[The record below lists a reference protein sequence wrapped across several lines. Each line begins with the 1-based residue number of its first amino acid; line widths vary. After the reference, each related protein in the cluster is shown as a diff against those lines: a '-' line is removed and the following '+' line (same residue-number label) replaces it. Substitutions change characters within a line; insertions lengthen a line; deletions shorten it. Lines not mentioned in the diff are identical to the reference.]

1 MKKISIVSPC
11 YNEEKNLQLLCSEV
25 REIFKTEL
33 PPPHYSYEHIL
44 IDNASTD
51 KSEVLLKELAK
62 TDPNIKVIF
71 NSRNFGHIRSPVHGL
86 KQSSGDAT
94 ILLVSD
100 LQDPPRLIVDL
111 VKKWQEG
118 YDTVICIKKESEE
131 STVMFTIRTLYYTII
146 NKISE
151 TKLEKNYTGF
161 GIYDKKIINI
171 LKTIDDP
178 YPYFRGLIFKI
189 GFKID
194 KIYYTQPKRK
204 RGVTSN
210 NFYSLYDLAM
220 LGICAHSKVPLRIF
234 TLSGFVISALSILI
248 SLVYLILKLIFWD
261 SFQLGTAPL
270 VIGMFFLAAVQIFSI
285 GIIGEYIG
293 VILTKITKEP
303 LVIER
308 ERINF
313 EPRPKDE

>member
-1 MKKISIVSPC
+1 MTKKISIVSPC
-11 YNEEKNLQLLCSEV
+11 YNEEKNLQALHQEV
-25 REIFKTEL
+25 KFQFENNLKN
-33 PPPHYSYEHIL
+33 YDYEHII

-51 KSEVLLKELAK
+51 SSEKILRELAK
-62 TDPNIKVIF
+62 NDPKVKVIF
-71 NSRNFGHIRSPVHGL
+71 NSRNFGHIRSPAYGL
-86 KQSSGDAT
+86 MQASGDAV

-100 LQDPPRLIVDL
+100 LQDPPPMIVDL
-111 VKKWQEG
+111 VKRWENG
-118 YDTVICIKKESEE
+118 NDVVVCIKKESEE
-131 STVMFTIRTLYYTII
+131 SAVMFMIRSLYYNLI

-161 GIYDKKIINI
+161 GLYDKKIITI
-171 LKTIDDP
+171 LKSFEDP
-178 YPYFRGLIFKI
+178 YPYLRGLIFKI

-220 LGICAHSKVPLRIF
+220 LGICTHSKVPLRVF
-234 TLSGFVISALSILI
+234 TISGFIIAALSLLV
-248 SLVYLILKLIFWD
+248 SFVYLILKLVFWD
-261 SFQLGTAPL
+261 SFQLGLSPL
-270 VIGMFFLAAVQIFSI
+270 IIGLFFFAAIQIFSI

-303 LVIER
+303 LVIEK

-313 EPRPKDE
+313 